1 MAEATDAS
9 PLLIGRILSQ
19 IRGPDGIA
27 ALRLEIKDFAE
38 RLKTIE
44 AALTSTPS
52 VTTQSFV
59 SPESEVVPSPTLP
72 EAPTT
77 KSLGHPKLTYAQ
89 QIEWEKLRWTEIQEA
104 EESVWELLPKWDF
117 LITNPETGERS
128 QDARQVVT
136 FLGLS
141 LIFIVVALV
150 CLPRCQD
157 RRVEPPSSP
166 KFGVPFGGPDGVDLR

>member
-1 MAEATDAS
+1 MSSSSRLDQSDLLNEQVHADELQELLARLAATDALFAEPIPTIRDVAEATDAS

-77 KSLGHPKLTYAQ
+77 KSLGHPKSNYHQ
-89 QIEWEKLRWTEIQEA
+89 
-104 EESVWELLPKWDF
+104 SVY
-117 LITNPETGERS
+117 N
-128 QDARQVVT
+128 RQACSHQT
-136 FLGLS
+136 GLS
-141 LIFIVVALV
+141 
-150 CLPRCQD
+150 
-157 RRVEPPSSP
+157 
-166 KFGVPFGGPDGVDLR
+166 GN